1 MDIYQISVWL
11 SSSILMLGTFYYCRQ
26 ISRGLVSPPLATFI
40 IASITFT
47 LALFIYTRKPSWSF
61 SANIGLTTAFASAWT
76 VCTYL
81 IAKLLREKRLLL
93 SINNWQK
100 FSLLSA
106 IAIFVL
112 WVLTDNAFVCYV
124 LLQVAALIAYTP
136 VIQKLWNG
144 GSDSLVFWCSLLLS
158 SLVASYA
165 AYTRNDLEAWI
176 YILRAVPSTL
186 LVVGLI
192 LKNRKMKSVS

>member
-1 MDIYQISVWL
+1 MNIYQITVWL
-11 SSSILMLGTFYYCRQ
+11 SSSIMMLGTFYYCHQ
-26 ISRGLVSPPLATFI
+26 ISKGLVSPPPATFI

-47 LALFIYTRKPSWSF
+47 LALFIYTRKPGWSF

-76 VCTYL
+76 VCIYL
-81 IAKLLREKRLLL
+81 ITKLLREKKLLL
-93 SINNWQK
+93 SVNNWQK
-100 FSLLSA
+100 FSLISA
-106 IAIFVL
+106 FVVFVL
-112 WVLTDNAFVCYV
+112 WILTDNAFVCYV
-124 LLQVAALIAYTP
+124 LLQLAALIAYTP
-136 VIQKLWNG
+136 VIQKLWKG

-176 YILRAVPSTL
+176 FILRAAPSTL

-192 LKNRKMKSVS
+192 LKNRKIKSVS